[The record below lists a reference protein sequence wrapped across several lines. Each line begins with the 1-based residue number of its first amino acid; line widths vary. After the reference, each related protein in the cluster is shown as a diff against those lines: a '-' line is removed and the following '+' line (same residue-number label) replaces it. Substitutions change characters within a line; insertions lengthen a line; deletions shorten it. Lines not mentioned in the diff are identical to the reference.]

1 MSKQYVVSACL
12 AGESCRYDGGCSPCP
27 AVQALVRTG
36 QALPVCPEVLGG
48 LPTPRVPSEIRGGR
62 VVAKDGTDV
71 PLPVGRRKLCGWRWK
86 TAAQRRSSR
95 PALLPVDLGK
105 SMTAPLPEPAC
116 RAKAFSPVWPV
127 RRDSKSGA
135 RRRSPKEDSP
145 SCRKSTDGI
154 KTKSGSTRGVAGC
167 ETVFSRGMHKKPL
180 QRTAFVP
187 RPAWK
192 AICAGKACEHR
203 FDNVESLWKGRD
215 ASRADSFGERDF
227 AEESPLSRCL

>member
-1 MSKQYVVSACL
+1 MSGGTSAGPHG
-12 AGESCRYDGGCSPCP
+12 AGPAGVPGSPRGASDAARPLGNQGRACRRQRRNRP
-27 AVQALVRTG
+27 
-36 QALPVCPEVLGG
+36 
-48 LPTPRVPSEIRGGR
+48 
-62 VVAKDGTDV
+62 V
-71 PLPVGRRKLCGWRWK
+71 PLPAGRRKLCSLRWK
-86 TAAQRRSSR
+86 PAAQRRSSR
-95 PALLPVDLGK
+95 PALLPVDPGK

-154 KTKSGSTRGVAGC
+154 KTKSGSTRGAAGC

>member
-1 MSKQYVVSACL
+1 MWSARVWRVNP
-12 AGESCRYDGGCSPCP
+12 AGMTE
-27 AVQALVRTG
+27 AALLVRRYKRWSARG
-36 QALPVCPEVLGG
+36 RPCRCARKLLGG

-62 VVAKDGTDV
+62 VFAKDGTDV
-71 PLPVGRRKLCGWRWK
+71 TGAFTCGAEEALRLALENGC
-86 TAAQRRSSR
+86 TAAILKARSPSCGSGEIYDGSFTGTR
-95 PALLPVDLGK
+95 VPGEGVFA
-105 SMTAPLPEPAC
+105 
-116 RAKAFSPVWPV
+116 VWHV